1 MRRLTTDDRN
11 DMFAPFNL
19 FFARNNEVW
28 IRGGGAPPDYAD
40 TTLVEWIR
48 QAAQKHDLCIEA
60 EDTESLGDEMLDALF
75 DGSDTVEGIVALL
88 HTAAIQAAEMRWRL
102 EQLENII
109 GDNYDF
115 DHLQKCLACETM
127 KEAPTMAKLSVEIPK
142 DEPSSV
148 SVRVQGDSENE
159 LIICLG
165 YLVHAVAG
173 DMGIPVQTLLSMVS
187 ADEGR
192 LRSTILEH
200 QKVDLSAIRE
210 IQERR
215 AANGESEDR

>member
-1 MRRLTTDDRN
+1 
-11 DMFAPFNL
+11 
-19 FFARNNEVW
+19 
-28 IRGGGAPPDYAD
+28 
-40 TTLVEWIR
+40 
-48 QAAQKHDLCIEA
+48 
-60 EDTESLGDEMLDALF
+60 
-75 DGSDTVEGIVALL
+75 
-88 HTAAIQAAEMRWRL
+88 
-102 EQLENII
+102 
-109 GDNYDF
+109 
-115 DHLQKCLACETM
+115 
-127 KEAPTMAKLSVEIPK
+127 MAKLSVETPK
-142 DEPSSV
+142 DGPRSV
-148 SVRVQGDSENE
+148 SVHVQGNSENE

-200 QKVDLSAIRE
+200 QKIDLSGIRE